1 MSHWPES
8 LGYWIGAALLLFW
21 FVGAYNRLVRLRS
34 AALQTYAT
42 LDAALVR
49 QLDFVQ
55 SRAQPEA
62 ALPDPSH
69 AMSSTSATD
78 ASAQLA
84 LMSSTAQLS
93 TLLGA
98 TRLRPLDPDAVAAL
112 ATALHVMLAAW
123 ERLHPYAVL
132 SFGADGILSRPVPMG
147 LKSDEPVA
155 SDAEIPIAW
164 PEPSPTAEIARQQ
177 FNIAVSAYNA
187 AISQFPALLV
197 AWVMQLRHAAP
208 LKPLA

>member
-1 MSHWPES
+1 MIHLPES

-21 FVGAYNRLVRLRS
+21 FVGAYNRLMRLRT
-34 AALQTYAT
+34 AALQAYAT

-55 SRAQPEA
+55 SRVQPELVPVEGA
-62 ALPDPSH
+62 GAV
-69 AMSSTSATD
+69 D
-78 ASAQLA
+78 ASAQ
-84 LMSSTAQLS
+84 SSLRATTAQLS

-98 TRLRPLDPDAVAAL
+98 TRLHPLDPASIAAL

-132 SFGADGILSRPVPMG
+132 SFGADGTLSRPVPMG
-147 LKSDEPVA
+147 LKSDEPPA
-155 SDAEIPIAW
+155 PDIEIPIAW
-164 PEPSPTAEIARQQ
+164 PEPSPAAEIARQQ
-177 FNIAVSAYNA
+177 FNTAVAAYNA
-187 AISQFPALLV
+187 AIAQFPALLV

-208 LKPLA
+208 LTPLA